1 MRELNQRLR
10 AIIRER
16 YGGSVRAASKALGMD
31 PNSLQT
37 IVDSP
42 RREPQLSTL
51 AKMAEVFDW
60 PFLDVIYWTMGR
72 EVPAPADPAKQLGA
86 CLAAIGLAE
95 STRAAIVELALATLA
110 RESTNTR

>member
-1 MRELNQRLR
+1 MRELNQRLQ
-10 AIIRER
+10 AVIRER

-42 RREPQLSTL
+42 RRETQLSTL
-51 AKMAEVFDW
+51 AQMADVFDW

-72 EVPAPADPAKQLGA
+72 AVPPPTDPARQLGE
-86 CLAAIGLAE
+86 CLAAIGVAE
-95 STRAAIVELALATLA
+95 DMRAAVVKIVMRSLPPATN
-110 RESTNTR
+110 ST

>member
-1 MRELNQRLR
+1 MRELNERLR
-10 AIIRER
+10 AVIQER
-16 YGGSVRAASKALGMD
+16 YGGSVRAASKALGLD

-60 PFLDVIYWTMGR
+60 PFLDTIYWTMGR
-72 EVPAPADPAKQLGA
+72 EVPPPTDPAKQLGE
-86 CLAAIGLAE
+86 CLAAIGVAE
-95 STRAAIVELALATLA
+95 DMRAAIIQIVMRSLPGPTN
-110 RESTNTR
+110 ST